1 MQKSAPRR
9 TALLLIICLPFV
21 LLNLTQASAQSTATS
36 ITPANKKGPAIND
49 LASGTSE
56 LKIESIT
63 PHHQD
68 EVTPLDHGSIDKQ
81 FLADPDATSNGE
93 MLAAGTDVK
102 GSADY
107 VAVER
112 VTGKL
117 AGRAGTFVL
126 QHSGTMNRGS
136 PELSVVVAA
145 DSGTAQLVGLVGK

>member
-1 MQKSAPRR
+1 
-9 TALLLIICLPFV
+9 
-21 LLNLTQASAQSTATS
+21 
-36 ITPANKKGPAIND
+36 
-49 LASGTSE
+49 
-56 LKIESIT
+56 
-63 PHHQD
+63 
-68 EVTPLDHGSIDKQ
+68 
-81 FLADPDATSNGE
+81 

-112 VTGKL
+112 ATGKL
-117 AGRAGTFVL
+117 ACRAGTFVL